1 MSPILDECSLDL
13 ISHSEAQ
20 TRRFGARLGELV
32 QGGDVICLA
41 GELGSGKTRFVQ
53 GVGLGLG
60 VEETITSP
68 TFTLVNE
75 YKTARES
82 LILHHIDL
90 YRVQGPEDTWTFG
103 LEDYLYGEGVCLIEW
118 ADRVPQV
125 LPGERLWI
133 ALRHIGETKRGV
145 LMKASGERY
154 EELLHQFKRRAFRL

>member
-1 MSPILDECSLDL
+1 MNPILDESSLDL

-20 TRRFGARLGELV
+20 TRRFGARLGRLV

-41 GELGSGKTRFVQ
+41 GELGSGKTCFAQ
-53 GVGLGLG
+53 GVGLGLEI
-60 VEETITSP
+60 EETITSP
-68 TFTLVNE
+68 TFTLINE
-75 YKTARES
+75 YKSARGS
-82 LILHHIDL
+82 LILYHIDL
-90 YRVQGPEDTWTFG
+90 YRVYDPQDTLTFG
-103 LEDYLYGEGVCLIEW
+103 LDEYLYGEGVCLIEW

-133 ALRHIGETKRGV
+133 ALRHIDETKRGV